1 MSDPYP
7 VESDTG
13 PAVPGTSIPAAMP
26 AALVRHLPTRH
37 MELEAAPTP
46 RIEARDHL
54 LLRMEACGIC
64 GTDLHILAGTSYR
77 PSLPFVLGHEAVG
90 TVVDAGSD
98 AASWVGRRVTMTNF
112 TGCGRC
118 AMCRAGDERLCPD
131 LVSITGVLGAWGGFA
146 GYVRIHAA
154 QAVDVPSPLDAIAAA
169 SLVDAGAT
177 AANSVRVALGRSPGP
192 VLLIG
197 AGPIGFLCAELL
209 RTAGVPL
216 DVVHPS
222 PLRREALAAIGH
234 NVVATFEE
242 VEPAYDV
249 VIDCAGVPDVVEPG
263 VSRLGPR
270 GEYLLAGYARTPD
283 LDLAIVARR
292 EGVVRGIRS
301 GRRAD
306 LETVLAAAADGSI
319 RIPGITTWPLAAI
332 NDALDALRSK
342 AVPGKAVIVPGD
354 AG

>member
-7 VESDTG
+7 IDTDAG
-13 PAVPGTSIPAAMP
+13 PADIDASTPASMP
-26 AALVRHLPTRH
+26 AATVRELPSRH
-37 MELEAAPTP
+37 VTLETAPIP
-46 RIEARDHL
+46 RIEAPDQL
-54 LLRMEACGIC
+54 LLRVEACGIC
-64 GTDLHILAGTSYR
+64 GTDLHILAGMSYR
-77 PSLPFVLGHEAVG
+77 PALPFVLGHEAVG
-90 TVVDAGSD
+90 AVVEAGAE

-118 AMCRAGDERLCPD
+118 EMCLAGDERLCPD
-131 LVSITGVLGAWGGFA
+131 LVSITGVLGSWGGFA

-154 QAVDVPSPLDAIAAA
+154 QALEVPSSLDAVAVA

-177 AANSVRVALGRSPGP
+177 AANSVRVALERSPRR

-209 RTAGVPL
+209 RTAGIPL

-234 NVVATFEE
+234 HVVATFDE
-242 VEPAYDV
+242 VEAAYDV
-249 VIDCAGVPDVVEPG
+249 VIDCAGVPDVIVPG
-263 VSRLGPR
+263 IARLGPR

-283 LDLAIVARR
+283 LDFAAVARK
-292 EGVVRGIRS
+292 EGVIRGIRS

-306 LETVLAAAADGSI
+306 LASVIAAAADGSI
-319 RIPGITTWPLAAI
+319 HIPGISTWPLAAI
-332 NDALDALRSK
+332 NDALDALRSR
-342 AVPGKAVIVPGD
+342 AVPGKAVIVPGE

>member
-1 MSDPYP
+1 MS
-7 VESDTG
+7 
-13 PAVPGTSIPAAMP
+13 
-26 AALVRHLPTRH
+26 AALVRDLPARRVSVDSV
-37 MELEAAPTP
+37 PIP
-46 RIEARDHL
+46 RIEGPDHL
-54 LLRMEACGIC
+54 LLRVEACGIC
-64 GTDLHILAGTSYR
+64 GTDLHILAGSSYR
-77 PSLPFVLGHEAVG
+77 PALPFVLGHEAVG
-90 TVVDAGSD
+90 TVVDSGSAAG
-98 AASWVGRRVTMTNF
+98 SWVGRRVTMTNF

-118 AMCRAGDERLCPD
+118 VMCRAGDERLCPD
-131 LVSITGVLGAWGGFA
+131 LVSITGVLGSWGGFA

-154 QAVDVPSPLDAIAAA
+154 QALDVPLSLDAIAAA

-177 AANSVRVALGRSPGP
+177 AANSVRVALERKPGR

-209 RTAGVPL
+209 RAAGVPL

-234 NVVATFEE
+234 HVVASFDE

-249 VIDCAGVPDVVEPG
+249 VIDCAGVPDVIAPG
-263 VSRLGPR
+263 IARLGPR

-283 LDLAIVARR
+283 LDLAVVARK

-301 GRRAD
+301 GRRSD
-306 LETVLAAAADGSI
+306 LEMVIDAAADGSI
-319 RIPGITTWPLAAI
+319 RIPGITTWPLVAI
-332 NDALDALRSK
+332 NDALDALRAR

-354 AG
+354 AR